1 MIPQATDQLPD
12 GYLCAPRCHFVA
24 LFQRLTQRFAAP
36 RRGGARSRKLLCE
49 HVRLLRPAPALRR
62 RQGER
67 LRPRTGRAGHQGVRQ
82 PQDGV
87 REVKGG
93 AGRNREST
101 GPVVRGTWE
110 MLDVTSIRSACYPAK
125 ALEKGL
131 VGYCFE
137 KNCCCTSHTGA
148 VSLGKDVLDN
158 TMLVM
163 RISTF
168 SYLWRQVLPSY
179 IFEKT
184 WPT

>member
-1 MIPQATDQLPD
+1 
-12 GYLCAPRCHFVA
+12 
-24 LFQRLTQRFAAP
+24 
-36 RRGGARSRKLLCE
+36 
-49 HVRLLRPAPALRR
+49 
-62 RQGER
+62 
-67 LRPRTGRAGHQGVRQ
+67 
-82 PQDGV
+82 
-87 REVKGG
+87 
-93 AGRNREST
+93 
-101 GPVVRGTWE
+101 

-131 VGYCFE
+131 VGFCFE
-137 KNCCCTSHTGA
+137 KICCCTSHTGA

-168 SYLWRQVLPSY
+168 SYLWHQVLPSY